1 MPKVFIITQARLK
14 STRLPEKILKEI
26 QGKSLLQIHLESLQ
40 RSRYFKNLV
49 VATTRERGI
58 EKVIKLLKRMSIKYY
73 QGSTKDVLDRYY
85 KTLVPYNPDYIVRV
99 TSDCPLIDG
108 NLIDQVIDFALK
120 KKVDYVSNTL
130 VEDYPDGQD
139 IEVISWNALK
149 KAWKLAKVK
158 FDREHVTPYIKNN
171 STFNGRSL
179 FTSQNF
185 PCQQDYNRIRMTL
198 DEHDDYNAIQV
209 LIKNLG
215 FERDWLTYTEYI
227 KNNPSLFSN
236 QSIIRN
242 EGSKV

>member
-1 MPKVFIITQARLK
+1 MSKVFIITQARLK
-14 STRLPEKILKEI
+14 STRLPEKILKKI
-26 QGKSLLQIHLESLQ
+26 QGKSLLQIHLESLK

-49 VATTRERGI
+49 VATTREKGI
-58 EKVIKLLKRMSIKYY
+58 ERVIKLLKRMSIKYC
-73 QGSTKDVLDRYY
+73 QGSTTDVLDRYY
-85 KTLVPYNPDYIVRV
+85 KTILPYDPDYIVRV

-108 NLIDQVIDFALK
+108 NLVDQVIDFALK

-130 VEDYPDGQD
+130 VEVYPDGQD
-139 IEVISWNALK
+139 VEVISWSALK
-149 KAWKLAKVK
+149 KAWKDTKMK
-158 FDREHVTPYIKNN
+158 FDREHVTSYIKNN

-179 FTSQNF
+179 FTSENF
-185 PCQQDYNRIRMTL
+185 PYNQDYNCIRMTV
-198 DEHDDYNAIQV
+198 DEQDDYEAIQV

-227 KNNPSLFSN
+227 KNNPLLFSN